1 MANTPIIRFF
11 YETAGF
17 RFSNRNQ
24 LKIFLTRLFK
34 KEATP
39 LQSLNY
45 IFCSDDYLLGINKS
59 YLDHD
64 YYTDII
70 SFNLS
75 NDGPVAGEIYISIDR
90 VRDNANNEGEYLN
103 RELHRVILHGALH
116 LGGYGDKTP
125 KEIREMRSKED
136 QYLKAYF
143 KWMFH
148 VEHESLPWIMMFHV
162 EHQ

>member
-90 VRDNANNEGEYLN
+90 VRDNAKIGRASC
-103 RELHRVILHGALH
+103 RERV
-116 LGGYGDKTP
+116 
-125 KEIREMRSKED
+125 
-136 QYLKAYF
+136 
-143 KWMFH
+143 
-148 VEHESLPWIMMFHV
+148 
-162 EHQ
+162 